1 MTDSNYYEPNH
12 FTLLLQTLP
21 LDSFNR
27 SQRKTEVLKI
37 YNQYNWGRQGNFKIE
52 KELDGVMKS
61 YDYNVTKK

>member
-21 LDSFNR
+21 LDSLKRN
-27 SQRKTEVLKI
+27 QRKTEVLKI
-37 YNQYNWGRQGNFKIE
+37 YNQYKWGRQGNFKIE
-52 KELDGVMKS
+52 KEEQGVTKS